1 MHDRDVGDVGGH
13 AADQIHTLFRREHG
27 AFFTVVHHTDDQPVK
42 APGGPGDDVEVTVRD
57 RIEAAGINGCFHA
70 SSRRLSSAED
80 RHRGFAVAVI
90 AVTDKARDVL
100 RQGLVKGSFTDYYTT
115 VRQNVNF

>member
-1 MHDRDVGDVGGH
+1 MFSFQNRSKPLGVIPVY
-13 AADQIHTLFRREHG
+13 TLSPT
-27 AFFTVVHHTDDQPVK
+27 FTVTPTVLHLPEQKHPVK
-42 APGGPGDDVEVTVRD
+42 T
-57 RIEAAGINGCFHA
+57 IS

-100 RQGLVKGSFTDYYTT
+100 RQALVKGSFTDYYTT